1 MNFRKS
7 QMEDV
12 DRILELIEMAKSS
25 LKEMGIDQWQNGYP
39 NREKIENDVNKGIS
53 YVLEIEKSITEN
65 TDFDKNNNKKIVATI
80 VLSPEPETAYDNID
94 GSW

>member
-39 NREKIENDVNKGIS
+39 NREKIENDVNKGI
-53 YVLEIEKSITEN
+53 EKS
-65 TDFDKNNNKKIVATI
+65 DV
-80 VLSPEPETAYDNID
+80 
-94 GSW
+94 